1 MVSFQNE
8 QHYREQ
14 KAKTDQLNY
23 LTSQLLLLE
32 SKLIK
37 KQKQISN
44 LLYQRELT
52 IFRQQRIIESLSSRL
67 IDHGIL
73 DPNSLD
79 VTTTD
84 LDSLN
89 DSDSAVV
96 LEDIDSDTCSGTIG
110 LMKRRANDV
119 TIVRSISDAIET
131 NLKYGN
137 TRRSNCFLRRPDILE
152 TVYSVEEDSEQQ
164 QGEKSADVTEKRDKF
179 KNRTLHRVETDCS
192 DDNELA
198 HDDVS
203 VTSVVVV
210 ERNCV
215 SEQNTPV
222 KEKYCSNSLNKQQQ
236 PPPPTTICYNRVM
249 SNHRA
254 VTKVKDVKYKRINKA
269 KSKSLEELRGRLR
282 HWVERGVSSL
292 NSQDHH
298 APPPPPPQ
306 IAAQTY
312 A

>member
-1 MVSFQNE
+1 MSFQNE

-73 DPNSLD
+73 DPNALD

-96 LEDIDSDTCSGTIG
+96 LEDIDSDTCSGSIG

-119 TIVRSISDAIET
+119 TIVRSISDAIDT

-164 QGEKSADVTEKRDKF
+164 QGEKSADVSEKRDKF

-203 VTSVVVV
+203 TTSVVVV

-222 KEKYCSNSLNKQQQ
+222 KEKYCNNLKQHQQ
-236 PPPPTTICYNRVM
+236 PPPPATTICYNRVM

-298 APPPPPPQ
+298 APPPSQ